1 MQATNQELDLEVIC
15 HENLLVKNKFS
26 LIKKNLGSQ
35 ESVKADE
42 FSHNFSVAIID
53 DQYRKGF
60 SLKNT
65 HLHLNHYDFSIAWS
79 LIDWYNQNL
88 NFETFTTE
96 QHVNIFH

>member
-53 DQYRKGF
+53 DQYR
-60 SLKNT
+60 
-65 HLHLNHYDFSIAWS
+65 
-79 LIDWYNQNL
+79 
-88 NFETFTTE
+88 
-96 QHVNIFH
+96 